1 MIWEYCKTN
10 VIVMERVYGIPINKI
25 SDLKKA
31 NINLEKLSYDG
42 VEIFF
47 TQVFRDGFF
56 HADMHPGNI
65 LVADKGPRFGRYI
78 ALDFGIV
85 GSLTNFD
92 KSYLTQNFLA
102 FFRRD
107 YKKVAELHIESGWVP
122 EKTRVESLESAIRSV
137 CEPYFD
143 KPLKDISLGQ
153 VLLRLFQT
161 SRRFDVK
168 IQPQLVLLQKTLLNV
183 EGLGRQ
189 LNPNLDL
196 WSTAKP
202 FLEKWMK
209 EQIGLNALK
218 RNLTEE
224 SHQWANIIP
233 KIPNLIFKAL
243 DNVDNNKKVDSKL
256 EISTLLTQ
264 QTMLFRWLKL
274 FFFLLFISIF
284 IILVLLYQFVIKN

>member
-1 MIWEYCKTN
+1 M
-10 VIVMERVYGIPINKI
+10 
-25 SDLKKA
+25 
-31 NINLEKLSYDG
+31 
-42 VEIFF
+42 
-47 TQVFRDGFF
+47 
-56 HADMHPGNI
+56 
-65 LVADKGPRFGRYI
+65 
-78 ALDFGIV
+78 
-85 GSLTNFD
+85 
-92 KSYLTQNFLA
+92 
-102 FFRRD
+102 
-107 YKKVAELHIESGWVP
+107 
-122 EKTRVESLESAIRSV
+122 
-137 CEPYFD
+137 
-143 KPLKDISLGQ
+143 
-153 VLLRLFQT
+153 RLFQT